1 MRFCANNTTDR
12 RLRRVTLWLALL
24 LGVAACGSVQA
35 AGFFVLN
42 AKSELQDNVYRLTAH
57 VQSQLSPEVENA
69 LKNGIAVVMQLDI
82 EVLRPGAYYLW
93 SETIATLQQQY
104 RVQYHALSRRFLMT
118 NLNSAALE
126 YFSNLDDV
134 MASLGAITDLPI
146 LDKSLLI
153 AREQYAAR
161 VRFGINFDTLPVP
174 LRYYAYVLP
183 QWRLQ
188 SEWYNFPL

>member
-1 MRFCANNTTDR
+1 MRFCASNSTDR

-42 AKSELQDNVYRLTAH
+42 AKSELQDNVYRLTAN

-104 RVQYHALSRRFLMT
+104 RVQYHALSRRYLMT
-118 NLNSAALE
+118 NVNSAAQE
-126 YFSNLDDV
+126 YFSSLDDV
-134 MASLGAITDLPI
+134 MASLGTITDLPI
-146 LDKSLLI
+146 LDKSLLA

-161 VRFGINFDTLPVP
+161 VRFGINFDVLPVP